1 MKNKFLLLVLSSIIL
16 ISIMSLQVSAFFP
29 ITHKHLIE
37 QSLIQPIESDFYRL
51 CAKYPDLCWSGNI
64 LTDVTVVF
72 YYSSGI
78 LYSTS
83 HQPPFCSAVLNN
95 VAKIPGGD
103 SERLMACAVG
113 ICSHQSSDLPSHS
126 DGGLVQYSIQHS
138 FLVNNIIHTFSEQ
151 AVDSYIERKYP
162 TIKQEMDSSLVAS
175 YRECQPLIVMTLLG
189 ESAYQSAGLDEAKL
203 NAIFDDFI
211 SEIVSGETG
220 YDPSFKNK
228 NFLGTLNSIPFA
240 ILGGYIVILLGLF
253 LITIL
258 LIIKIFRRKAKV
270 RHYIGLIIFLPIFI
284 IMLMLFIGA
293 MQGNAFKTFVFFIKP
308 ISELV
313 PIGNPETYLNK
324 AILNIKQLFLEGE
337 TALIGT
343 DASGRGTNP
352 VLDVADSQVMYMDY
366 IIFGVLGILLILF
379 IWFLFKKEKIKS
391 QDIFKI

>member
-16 ISIMSLQVSAFFP
+16 ISVMSFQVSAFFP
-29 ITHKHLIE
+29 TSHKYITT
-37 QSLIQPIESDFYRL
+37 QSMIQPIESDFYRV
-51 CAKYPDLCWSGNI
+51 CAKYPNLCWSGNI

-72 YYSSGI
+72 YYTSGI
-78 LYSTS
+78 LYSTD

-103 SERLMACAVG
+103 PERLMACAIG
-113 ICSHQSSDLPSHS
+113 ICSHQSQDLGSHS
-126 DGGLVQYSIQHS
+126 DGGLVSYAIEHS
-138 FLVNNIIHTFSEQ
+138 FLVNNIIHTFAEQ
-151 AVDSYIERKYP
+151 KVSNYVEKNNP
-162 TIKQEMDSSLVAS
+162 GIKQELDASLVSA
-175 YRECQPLIVMTLLG
+175 YKECQPLLVMTLLG

-211 SEIVSGETG
+211 SEIVSSKTG

-228 NFLGTLNSIPFA
+228 SFLGTLNSIPFS

-253 LITIL
+253 LIIFL

-284 IMLMLFIGA
+284 VLLMLFIGA

-308 ISELV
+308 VSELV

-324 AILNIKQLFLEGE
+324 AILNTKQLFLEGE

-352 VLDVADSQVMYMDY
+352 VLDVADSQVMYADY
-366 IIFGVLGILLILF
+366 IIFGVLGLALILF

-391 QDIFKI
+391 SDILNL